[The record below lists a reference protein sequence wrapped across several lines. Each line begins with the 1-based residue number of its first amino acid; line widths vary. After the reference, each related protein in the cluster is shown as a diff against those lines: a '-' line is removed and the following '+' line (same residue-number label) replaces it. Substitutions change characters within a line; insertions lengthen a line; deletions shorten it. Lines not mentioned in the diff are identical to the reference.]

1 MARYRKDRI
10 NESVKEEIS
19 LILRDVKDPRIADK
33 MITVASASVSG
44 DLKFAKIYYSVL
56 EEHDPKQLAA
66 ALKAATGYIRRR
78 LAETLNLRVTPEL
91 SFIED
96 SGAKHG
102 ADIAAILRDICASEN
117 GGDEG
122 ESGNE

>member
-1 MARYRKDRI
+1 MARYRRDRI
-10 NESVKEEIS
+10 NESVKEETS
-19 LILRDVKDPRIADK
+19 LILREIKDPRISDK
-33 MITVASASVSG
+33 MISVTSAEVSG

-66 ALKAATGYIRRR
+66 ALKAASGYIRKR
-78 LAETLNLRVTPEL
+78 LAQTVNLRITPEL

-102 ADIAAILRDICASEN
+102 ADIAAILRDIGTPV
-117 GGDEG
+117 GGADEG
-122 ESGNE
+122 EAENE

>member
-1 MARYRKDRI
+1 MARYRRDRI
-10 NESVKEEIS
+10 NESVKEETS
-19 LILRDVKDPRIADK
+19 LILREIKDPRISGL
-33 MITVASASVSG
+33 MITVTSAEVSG

-66 ALKAATGYIRRR
+66 ALKAASGYIRKR
-78 LAETLNLRVTPEL
+78 LAQKVNLRITPEL
-91 SFIED
+91 SFVED

-102 ADIAAILRDICASEN
+102 ADIAAILRDIGAAEN

>member
-1 MARYRKDRI
+1 MARYRRDRI
-10 NESVKEEIS
+10 NDSVKEEIS

-33 MITVASASVSG
+33 MITVTSASVSG

-56 EEHDPKQLAA
+56 EEHDPKELASVLKTA
-66 ALKAATGYIRRR
+66 AGYIRRR

-102 ADIAAILRDICASEN
+102 ADIAAILRDIGASEN

>member
-1 MARYRKDRI
+1 MARYRRDRI
-10 NESVKEEIS
+10 NESVKEETS
-19 LILRDVKDPRIADK
+19 LILREIKDPRISDK
-33 MITVASASVSG
+33 MISVTSAEVSG

-66 ALKAATGYIRRR
+66 ALKAASGYIRKR
-78 LAETLNLRVTPEL
+78 LAQTVNLRITPEL

-102 ADIAAILRDICASEN
+102 ADIAAILRDIGTPV
-117 GGDEG
+117 GGADEG
-122 ESGNE
+122 ETENE